1 MDERK
6 DAPGVPYEDS
16 TFITEA
22 DVELEI
28 QNQLLQEFASLS
40 SPASDSV
47 FLTSAASQIPLESG
61 RDQVVLSAN
70 LTVEDEEGQGSGT
83 SSKADEGLA
92 TDFQGDLQGSIHLSD
107 SDEQDVLPFAKE
119 ADNKI
124 LQSVRVR
131 TTKARD
137 CIVRKYSKAHTI
149 NQFQNGN
156 VVTIKLPR
164 RTRTSTNNQKVYGR
178 VLAVPRPNRYKL
190 QTEYGVIEQLLLTKE
205 LERVPLSMG
214 IVVNGPN
221 TKVTLSKVALEASTS
236 DRVVVSCKCKGLC
249 NTQHCQ
255 CFKEQK
261 NCSIHCHGGDDD
273 HDCGFLASMALRTEK
288 ALVSRAKAKAK
299 VDSGSGSG
307 LGLRSGK
314 RARANTAGDAVD

>member
-6 DAPGVPYEDS
+6 DAPRVPCEDG

-22 DVELEI
+22 DVKLEI
-28 QNQLLQEFASLS
+28 QNHLLQEFTSLS
-40 SPASDSV
+40 LSALDLV

-61 RDQVVLSAN
+61 RNQAVLSAN
-70 LTVEDEEGQGSGT
+70 PTVEDEEGQDLGT
-83 SSKADEGLA
+83 GSKADEGLA
-92 TDFQGDLQGSIHLSD
+92 TDFQGDLQGSIHLSN
-107 SDEQDVLPFAKE
+107 SDKQDALPFAKE
-119 ADNKI
+119 ADNEI
-124 LQSVRVR
+124 LQSVCVR

-137 CIVRKYSKAHTI
+137 RIVRKYSKAYTI
-149 NQFQNGN
+149 DQFQNGD

-164 RTRTSTNNQKVYGR
+164 RTWTSTDNRKVYGR
-178 VLAVPRPNRYKL
+178 VLAVPRPNQYKL
-190 QTEYGVIEQLLLTKE
+190 QTEYGVIEQLLPTKE

-214 IVVNGPN
+214 IVVNRPS
-221 TKVTLSKVALEASTS
+221 TKVALSKVALEASTS

-249 NTQHCQ
+249 NTRRCR

-288 ALVSRAKAKAK
+288 ALVSRAKAK
-299 VDSGSGSG
+299 VDSGLGSG